1 MSVTL
6 GSLYLTVHLFGYT
19 TTERAYTK
27 YENWNQCVNS
37 LEIKAKS
44 AQRDPNNQV
53 TFEPKN
59 GYLAIGNES
68 TYKVEK
74 HMCREDK
81 G

>member
-19 TTERAYTK
+19 TTERATTK

-44 AQRDPNNQV
+44 AKRDTNNEV
-53 TFEPKN
+53 TFEPAN
-59 GYLAIGNES
+59 GYLAISNKE
-68 TYKVEK
+68 TYKVER
-74 HMCREDK
+74 HMCRVDK
-81 G
+81 